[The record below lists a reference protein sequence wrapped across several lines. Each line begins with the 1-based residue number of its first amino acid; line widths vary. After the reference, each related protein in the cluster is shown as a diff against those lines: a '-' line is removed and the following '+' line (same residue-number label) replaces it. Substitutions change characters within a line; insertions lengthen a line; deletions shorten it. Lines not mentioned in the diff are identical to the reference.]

1 VQKYYP
7 SQYQALDIYT
17 QHSWTAAMV
26 FVEAVKR
33 AGTNL
38 TRASL
43 VQALDSIHNF
53 PTGWSS
59 PISYG
64 TGNHDPNHCVRQMQ
78 HDPQPFPNGT
88 WHTVSDW
95 KCY

>member
-1 VQKYYP
+1 
-7 SQYQALDIYT
+7 
-17 QHSWTAAMV
+17 MV